1 VGDGGFSLALLEG
14 FSVTLLGV
22 AGWVLGA
29 TAVLGSLAAAFVKIR
44 SSVDN
49 QTAEIWKGEAEAQ
62 KARADRLETAL
73 TELSERVARLEAEN
87 RHLSELVTGQA
98 AISELRTLVLSQ
110 HRELTALIRT
120 APEGQG

>member
-1 VGDGGFSLALLEG
+1 M
-14 FSVTLLGV
+14 TLLGV